1 MFIFQT
7 STNAKY
13 PIKTGN
19 GLLKVTLNL
28 QIHKIIITVTLI
40 HVLPPPVVIGW
51 ELCSSNVTKTMIA

>member
-28 QIHKIIITVTLI
+28 QIHKIIITVIVT
-40 HVLPPPVVIGW
+40 HVLPPVVIGW